1 MNSVSSVQEVKDT
14 AESIMWPLQ
23 SSGFNSLFTSLVL
36 FLTFASF
43 AVASAP
49 ASFCKCT
56 CFSNST
62 IIPLDPP
69 KPESSSFAGNLARDI
84 ADLVATDN
92 EKRAN
97 SYQAL
102 SCNDCNRKFC
112 LGYDLPVCKG
122 AKEDDVVSTCF
133 QRDSRKDEAIVFIFI
148 FATSGLLACALFR
161 PWVQKWLEAA
171 RERRQYIPVA
181 EPGD

>member
-1 MNSVSSVQEVKDT
+1 MTRPAVMDQVSS
-14 AESIMWPLQ
+14 PR
-23 SSGFNSLFTSLVL
+23 SSSSTLHPPCTMSQPRGRLSLLFYVLVILSCVSLVL
-36 FLTFASF
+36 ASSKSCCEKYGGEKTILI
-43 AVASAP
+43 ALAP

-69 KPESSSFAGNLARDI
+69 KPESSSFAANLLLRDH
-84 ADLVATDN
+84 DDDN
-92 EKRAN
+92 EDEQAGSVDKRAN

-102 SCNDCNRKFC
+102 SCNDCNKKFC

-133 QRDSRKDEAIVFIFI
+133 R
-148 FATSGLLACALFR
+148 T
-161 PWVQKWLEAA
+161 
-171 RERRQYIPVA
+171 
-181 EPGD
+181 

>member
-1 MNSVSSVQEVKDT
+1 MSQ
-14 AESIMWPLQ
+14 PRGRL
-23 SSGFNSLFTSLVL
+23 SLLFYVLVILSCVSLVL
-36 FLTFASF
+36 ASSKSCCEKYGGEKTILI
-43 AVASAP
+43 ALAP

-69 KPESSSFAGNLARDI
+69 KPESSSFAANLLLRDH
-84 ADLVATDN
+84 DDN
-92 EKRAN
+92 EEETEAEEEKQAGSVDKRAN

-102 SCNDCNRKFC
+102 SCNDCNKKFC

-133 QRDSRKDEAIVFIFI
+133 R
-148 FATSGLLACALFR
+148 T
-161 PWVQKWLEAA
+161 
-171 RERRQYIPVA
+171 
-181 EPGD
+181 

>member
-1 MNSVSSVQEVKDT
+1 MTRPAVMDQVSS
-14 AESIMWPLQ
+14 PR
-23 SSGFNSLFTSLVL
+23 SSSSTLHPPCTMSRPRGRPSLLFYALVILSCGSLVL
-36 FLTFASF
+36 ASSKSCCEKYGGEKTILI
-43 AVASAP
+43 ALAP

-69 KPESSSFAGNLARDI
+69 KPESSSFAANLLLRDH
-84 ADLVATDN
+84 DDN
-92 EKRAN
+92 EEETEAEEEKQAGSVDKRAN

-102 SCNDCNRKFC
+102 SCNDCNKKFC

-133 QRDSRKDEAIVFIFI
+133 R
-148 FATSGLLACALFR
+148 T
-161 PWVQKWLEAA
+161 
-171 RERRQYIPVA
+171 
-181 EPGD
+181 